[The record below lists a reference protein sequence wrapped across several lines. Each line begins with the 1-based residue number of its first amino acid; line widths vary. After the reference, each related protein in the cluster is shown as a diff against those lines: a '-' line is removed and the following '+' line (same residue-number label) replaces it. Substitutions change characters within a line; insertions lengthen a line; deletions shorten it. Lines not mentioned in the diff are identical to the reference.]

1 MNFAESLFFA
11 SNALNRLLGKMA
23 DEAFRELGISS
34 SYAFLLMLVNDQP
47 GIQPMEL
54 SKKLQLTPSTI
65 TRLVE
70 KMEYQGYLERKSEGR
85 STHIELTEKGSSVQP
100 KLRRA
105 WETLRQNYTDVLG
118 DRYTD
123 VLAEMTGKA
132 SEQLKNSDH

>member
-1 MNFAESLFFA
+1 MDFSQSLFFA
-11 SNALNRLLGKMA
+11 SNSLNRLLNNLA
-23 DEAFRELGISS
+23 DEAFRELGLSS

-70 KMEYQGYLERKSEGR
+70 KMEYQGYVERKSEGR
-85 STHIELTEKGSSVQP
+85 STHINLTKKGEVLQPELQN
-100 KLRRA
+100 A
-105 WETLRQNYTDVLG
+105 WKSLNDEYTSILG

-123 VLAEMTGKA
+123 VLSEMTYKA
-132 SEQLKNSDH
+132 SEQIKEA